1 MQLVF
6 MLLFFGG
13 IFGGGYWYY
22 TDTQETI
29 ENLRENNITL
39 AVAAKDNE
47 RALDTIE
54 ENFKVAQEQI
64 IALQERAKK
73 AEEYQDQLI
82 SKLRR
87 HDLTALTMQKPG
99 LIEKRVNNAT
109 AKIFNDLEADTGA
122 VTDK

>member
-29 ENLRENNITL
+29 ENLRENNIRL
-39 AVAAKDNE
+39 AVAAEDNE

>member
-6 MLLFFGG
+6 MLLFFGS

-29 ENLRENNITL
+29 ENLRENNIRL
-39 AVAAKDNE
+39 AVAAEDNE
-47 RALDTIE
+47 KALDTIE

>member
-29 ENLRENNITL
+29 ENLRENNIRL
-39 AVAAKDNE
+39 AVAAEDNE
-47 RALDTIE
+47 EALDTIE

-64 IALQERAKK
+64 IALQERAEK

-99 LIEKRVNNAT
+99 LIEERVNNAT